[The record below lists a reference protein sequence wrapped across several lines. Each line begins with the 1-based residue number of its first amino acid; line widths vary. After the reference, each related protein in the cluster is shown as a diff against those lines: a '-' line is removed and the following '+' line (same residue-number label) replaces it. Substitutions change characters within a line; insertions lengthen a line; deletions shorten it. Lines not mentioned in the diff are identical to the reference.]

1 MGRALGGWLEG
12 PGLPR
17 DTPPGV
23 RLGLPENGRGS
34 VVGFGPRL
42 GAYIIDGFVAN
53 LVVGVL
59 FLAGLRYSSDVRG
72 LAIYLVFLLEEFV
85 LLSTA
90 GQTLGMRLLGI
101 RVIRLRDRGLASWPW
116 VAVRTL
122 LLALLFPV
130 FLWDRDQR
138 GLHDRAAG
146 TVVVRDPVRPD
157 PSGG

>member
-23 RLGLPENGRGS
+23 RLGLPEHGRGS
-34 VVGFGPRL
+34 VAGFGPRL
-42 GAYIIDGFVAN
+42 GAYLIDAIVAN
-53 LVVGVL
+53 LIVGVL
-59 FLAGLRYSSDVRG
+59 YLAGVQHAGDARG
-72 LAIYLVFLLEEFV
+72 LAIYAVFLLEE
-85 LLSTA
+85 LILISTA

-101 RVIRLRDRGLASWPW
+101 RVIRLGDRGMQTWPW

-122 LLALLFPV
+122 LLALLVPAFI
-130 FLWDRDQR
+130 WDRDQR

-146 TVVVRDPVRPD
+146 TIVVRDPVQSRR
-157 PSGG
+157 

>member
-12 PGLPR
+12 PGLPGN
-17 DTPPGV
+17 TPPGV
-23 RLGLPENGRGS
+23 RLGLPEHGRGS

-42 GAYIIDGFVAN
+42 GAYLIDGLVAN

-59 FLAGLRYSSDVRG
+59 FLAGLRYSSNVRG
-72 LAIYLVFLLEEFV
+72 LAIYLVFLLEEFI

-101 RVIRLRDRGLASWPW
+101 RVIRLRDRGLGSWPW
-116 VAVRTL
+116 IAVRTL
-122 LLALLFPV
+122 LLALLVPV